1 MWIIILL
8 LISFLI
14 FFILDSDLIILN
26 SFLSLFEKEKEEIKI
41 EDENE
46 DFDLF
51 GPKLVPKE
59 KLKESIEEIEENKEK
74 EKAAEIISFS
84 SLSERKVI
92 QK

>member
-14 FFILDSDLIILN
+14 FFIFDSDLIILN
-26 SFLSLFEKEKEEIKI
+26 SFLSLFEKEKEKIKI

-59 KLKESIEEIEENKEK
+59 KLKESIEEIEENKKK

>member
-8 LISFLI
+8 LTSFLI
-14 FFILDSDLIILN
+14 LFILDSDLTILN
-26 SFLSLFEKEKEEIKI
+26 SFLSLFEKEKEEI
-41 EDENE
+41 ENE

-59 KLKESIEEIEENKEK
+59 KLKESIKEIEENKEK
-74 EKAAEIISFS
+74 EKTAKIISFS

>member
-14 FFILDSDLIILN
+14 FFIFDSDLIILN
-26 SFLSLFEKEKEEIKI
+26 SFLSLFEKEKEKIKI

-59 KLKESIEEIEENKEK
+59 KLKEFIEKIEENKEK